1 MLPLMLKSISPL
13 AATFL
18 LLSGLIGCATAP
30 DTAAGRADLENRAAT
45 ALNTA
50 KSADPTFNEFLN
62 KGSGVAVFPSVGKG
76 AIGIGGAYG
85 KGVLFEDDLL
95 AGYCDLSQ
103 ASIGFQLG
111 GQAYTELLVFADKD
125 AIQRFKEGHF
135 TFAAQ
140 ATAVALKSGA
150 ATNAKFTDGVAAFTT
165 AQTGLMYEA
174 SIGGQKFSYVSKEAA
189 IQAETTTQPKTM
201 PMAPVT
207 MPTTMPMSPP
217 PASTQPMTAPD
228 NKR

>member
-1 MLPLMLKSISPL
+1 MLKTVCTLSV
-13 AATFL
+13 TFL
-18 LLSGLIGCATAP
+18 ILSGLIGCATAP
-30 DTAAGRADLENRAAT
+30 DTPDGRADLENRAAT
-45 ALNTA
+45 AVNSA
-50 KSADPTFNEFLN
+50 KSADPTLDQFVS

-85 KGVLFEDDLL
+85 KGVLFEDDL
-95 AGYCDLSQ
+95 AVGYCDLSQ

-150 ATNAKFTDGVAAFTT
+150 AANAKFTDGVAAFTT

-189 IQAETTTQPKTM
+189 AQAEATTQPTT
-201 PMAPVT
+201 APT
-207 MPTTMPMSPP
+207 APLPTPTTMPMTMPP
-217 PASTQPMTAPD
+217 TATQPMTAPD
-228 NKR
+228 NKQ